1 MTDETNSGGDPQGAA
16 ARRAELVKRARDHD
30 KEALDTLITDLT
42 PLLWRV
48 ARAQG
53 VDRHTAEDVVQD
65 TWLRFC
71 GRLHTIHT
79 PEAVVAWL
87 TTVARREAGRQRR
100 EAGRERPAEDVLG
113 TVLDE
118 AMSEPGA
125 DEIADPDREERVRR
139 LREAIGKLPERCRV
153 LVQVIAAGDVPDY
166 GVIATA
172 LGMPRGAIGP
182 TRGRCLAKLRGLMG
196 EARG

>member
-1 MTDETNSGGDPQGAA
+1 MVEEDGDANGGAA
-16 ARRAELVKRARDHD
+16 ARRAELLKRARDHD
-30 KEALDTLITDLT
+30 RDALDALILDLT
-42 PLLWRV
+42 PMLWRV

-87 TTVARREAGRQRR
+87 ITVARREASRQRR
-100 EAGRERPAEDVLG
+100 EGVQAGVVGVEV
-113 TVLDE
+113 E
-118 AMSEPGA
+118 ATLTEPGA
-125 DEIADPDREERVRR
+125 DEVADPDREERTRA
-139 LREAIGKLPERCRV
+139 LRAAIAKLSERCRV
-153 LVQVIAAGDVPDY
+153 LILVIAQGDPPDY
-166 GVIATA
+166 GVIAEA

-182 TRGRCLAKLRGLMG
+182 TRGRCLAKLRGLLG
-196 EARG
+196 KRV